1 MVTTSN
7 PPQENLTLECQCSI
21 LNVDG
26 LHARPATRFA
36 KTANQFTSE
45 IKVSAKHKEAN
56 GKSVIELLTL
66 GAERGTDIRITATG
80 PDAHEALRALESL
93 VTSHF
98 DEQVMFIKK
107 GIALAPGVVVGKAH
121 ILEGKQYWIVRSFI
135 SEEQVNQEIK
145 RLERA
150 IREAKQ
156 ELRELEGKVSSR
168 LGHELGS
175 ILGSHRVILQ
185 DHRLKEKIIS
195 KIKDLRVKAEFAVYS
210 VLRNYI
216 KEFQSIDDTYLKERA
231 GDILD
236 IENRLLRILG
246 GEKRET
252 LKDLK
257 EEVILIASD
266 LTPSETASMD
276 TTKIRGF
283 ATEVGGRTSHTA
295 ILARTLGIP
304 GVVGLGRITT
314 DVYPGDPIIIDGNRG
329 VVIIRPDESTLEEYR
344 KKEKTIKV
352 FESRLTQQL
361 RDQPAET
368 PDGRQVQIFANVD
381 FPKEIEVFL
390 RYGAT
395 GVGLYRTEY
404 LFLEY
409 RNSPT
414 EEDHYNA
421 YLSAIRELKGQ
432 PLVIRTLDMGAD
444 KFGDGYKEANPFL
457 GCRSIRYC
465 FDHPELFQTQLKA
478 LLRASAL
485 NKELRIIF
493 PLISSLSELRQAK
506 AMVHETMEILSRR
519 GEAFNE
525 KIPIG
530 VMIEVP
536 SSVLIADTLAKEA
549 DFFSIGTNDLVQY
562 SLAIDRDNEKVAA
575 MYCPAHPAI
584 LRLLKMC
591 IEVAENNNIPATMC
605 GEMGSELEY
614 IILLLGLGFQQFSV
628 SSPILIP
635 AIKKIIR
642 SITYEE
648 AKEIAEKVSRF
659 TWAEESID
667 YLKKVTN
674 KIIPLL

>member
-1 MVTTSN
+1 MVTASK
-7 PPQENLTLECQCSI
+7 PLQENLVLQCQCSI

-36 KTANQFTSE
+36 KTANQFASE
-45 IKVSAKHKEAN
+45 IRVTAKHKEVN

-66 GAERGTDIRITATG
+66 GAERGTDIRITVSG
-80 PDAHEALRALESL
+80 PDAHEALRVLEALVS
-93 VTSHF
+93 SNF
-98 DEQVMFIKK
+98 DEQVMLTRK

-121 ILEGKQYWIVRSFI
+121 ILEGKEYWIVRSFI
-135 SEEQVNQEIK
+135 SEEQVPNEIK
-145 RLERA
+145 RLEKA
-150 IREAKQ
+150 IRDAKQ

-168 LGHELGS
+168 LGHEVGT
-175 ILGSHRVILQ
+175 ILGVHRTILQ
-185 DHRLKEKIIS
+185 DHRLREEFITKIR
-195 KIKDLRVKAEFAVYS
+195 DLRVKAEFAIYS

-236 IENRLLRILG
+236 IEDRLLRILG

-252 LKDLK
+252 LGHLK
-257 EEVILIASD
+257 EEVVLIAHD
-266 LTPSETASMD
+266 LTPSEAASLDTASI
-276 TTKIRGF
+276 KGF

-314 DVYPGDPIIIDGNRG
+314 DVYQGDPVIIDGNRG
-329 VVIIRPDESTLEEYR
+329 IVIIRPDEDTLEEYQ
-344 KKEKTIKV
+344 KKEKTIRV

-361 RDQPAET
+361 KDQPAET
-368 PDGRQVQIFANVD
+368 PDGRQIQIFANID

-404 LFLEY
+404 LFLEC

-421 YLSAIRELKGQ
+421 YLAANKELKDL
-432 PLVIRTLDMGAD
+432 PLIIRTMDLGAD

-465 FDHPELFQTQLKA
+465 FDHPELFLTQLKA

-485 NKELRIIF
+485 NKDLKILF
-493 PLISSLSELRQAK
+493 PLISSLAELRQAK
-506 AMVHETMEILSRR
+506 AMVHETMEVLSGR

-530 VMIEVP
+530 AMIEVP
-536 SSVLIADTLAKEA
+536 SSVLIADSLAREV

-562 SLAIDRDNEKVAA
+562 SLAIDRDNEKVAF

-591 IEVAENNNIPATMC
+591 IEAAEDNNIPVTMC

-614 IILLLGLGFQQFSV
+614 IILLLGLGLQQFSI

-648 AKEIAEKVSRF
+648 AKEIAEKVLRF
-659 TWAEESID
+659 TQPEESIN
-667 YLKKVTN
+667 YLKKVTD
-674 KIIPLL
+674 KIIPVL

>member
-7 PPQENLTLECQCSI
+7 PSQENLTLQCQCSI

-36 KTANQFTSE
+36 KIANQFFSE

-80 PDAHEALRALESL
+80 PDAPEALHALESL
-93 VTSHF
+93 VSSHF
-98 DEQVMFIKK
+98 DEQVMLTRK
-107 GIALAPGVVVGKAH
+107 GIALAPGVVAGRAH
-121 ILEGKQYWIVRSFI
+121 ILEGKEYWILRSFI
-135 SEEQVNQEIK
+135 TEEQVSLEIK
-145 RLERA
+145 RLEKA

-168 LGHELGS
+168 LGHEVGT
-175 ILGSHRVILQ
+175 ILGVHRMILQ
-185 DHRLKEKIIS
+185 DHHLKEEFVT
-195 KIKDLRVKAEFAVYS
+195 KIKDLRVKAEFAIYS

-216 KEFQSIDDTYLKERA
+216 KEFQSIDDTYLKERVD
-231 GDILD
+231 DILD
-236 IENRLLRILG
+236 IEGRLLRILG

-252 LKDLK
+252 LGHLE
-257 EEVILIASD
+257 EEVILIAHE

-276 TTKIRGF
+276 TTRIKGF

-314 DVYPGDPIIIDGNRG
+314 DVYPGDPVILDGNRG
-329 VVIIRPDESTLEEYR
+329 IVIIRPDESTLEEYK
-344 KKEKTIKV
+344 KKEKTIRV
-352 FESRLTQQL
+352 FESTLIKQL
-361 RDQPAET
+361 KDQPAET
-368 PDGRQVQIFANVD
+368 PDGRQIQILANID
-381 FPKEIEVFL
+381 FPKEIDIFL

-404 LFLEY
+404 LFLECK
-409 RNSPT
+409 NSPT

-421 YLSAIRELKGQ
+421 YLSAAKELKDQ
-432 PLVIRTLDMGAD
+432 PLAIRTVDMGAD

-465 FDHPELFQTQLKA
+465 FDHPELFLTQLKA
-478 LLRASAL
+478 LLKASAL
-485 NKELRIIF
+485 NKDLKILF

-519 GEAFNE
+519 GAAFNE
-525 KIPIG
+525 KIPVG

-536 SSVLIADTLAKEA
+536 SSVLIADSLAKEV

-562 SLAIDRDNEKVAA
+562 SLAIDRDNEKVAS

-584 LRLLKMC
+584 IRLLKMC
-591 IEVAENNNIPATMC
+591 IEVAEDNNIPVTMC

-628 SSPILIP
+628 SSPTLIP

-642 SITYEE
+642 SITYEA
-648 AKEIAEKVSRF
+648 AKETAEKVSRF
-659 TWAEESID
+659 TQPEESIN
-667 YLKKVTN
+667 YLKKVAN
-674 KIIPLL
+674 KIIPIL

>member
-1 MVTTSN
+1 MVTTYSL
-7 PPQENLTLECQCSI
+7 PQENLTLQRQCSI

-36 KTANQFTSE
+36 KIANQFSSE
-45 IKVSAKHKEAN
+45 IRVATKNKEVN

-66 GAERGTDIRITATG
+66 GAERGTDIRITASG
-80 PDAHEALRALESL
+80 ADAHEALCALEAL
-93 VTSHF
+93 VNSYF
-98 DEQVMFIKK
+98 DEQVMLTRK

-121 ILEGKQYWIVRSFI
+121 VLEGKEHWVIRSFI
-135 SEEQVNQEIK
+135 SEEQVSHEIK
-145 RLERA
+145 RLEKA

-156 ELRELEGKVSSR
+156 ELRELEVKVASR
-168 LGHELGS
+168 LGHEVGS
-175 ILGSHRVILQ
+175 ILGVHRTILQ
-185 DHRLKEKIIS
+185 DHRLKEEFIT
-195 KIKDLRVKAEFAVYS
+195 KIKDLRVKAEFAIYS

-236 IENRLLRILG
+236 IESRLLKILE

-252 LKDLK
+252 LGHLE
-257 EEVILIASD
+257 EEVVLIAHE
-266 LTPSETASMD
+266 LTPSETASID
-276 TTKIRGF
+276 PKKIKGF

-304 GVVGLGRITT
+304 GVVGLGRIAT

-329 VVIIRPDESTLEEYR
+329 IVIVRPDEATLEEYR
-344 KKEKTIKV
+344 KKAKTIRV

-361 RDQPAET
+361 QDQPAET
-368 PDGRQVQIFANVD
+368 PDGRQIQIFGNID

-390 RYGAT
+390 KYGAT

-404 LFLEY
+404 LFLECK
-409 RNSPT
+409 NSPA

-421 YLSAIRELKGQ
+421 YLAALKELKDK
-432 PLVIRTLDMGAD
+432 PLVIRTVDMGAD
-444 KFGDGYKEANPFL
+444 KFGDGYKETNPFL

-465 FDHPELFQTQLKA
+465 FDHPELFLTQLKA
-478 LLRASAL
+478 LLRASAM
-485 NKELRIIF
+485 NKDLRILF
-493 PLISSLSELRQAK
+493 PLISSLAELRQAK
-506 AMVHETMEILSRR
+506 AMVHETMEVLSRR

-536 SSVLIADTLAKEA
+536 SSVLIADSLAKEV

-562 SLAIDRDNEKVAA
+562 SLAIDRDNEKVAS

-591 IEVAENNNIPATMC
+591 IEVAEDNNIPITMC

-614 IILLLGLGFQQFSV
+614 IILLLGLGLQQFSI
-628 SSPILIP
+628 SSPISIP

-648 AKEIAEKVSRF
+648 ASEITKKVLRF
-659 TWAEESID
+659 TQPEESIN
-667 YLKKVTN
+667 YLKKVTD
-674 KIIPLL
+674 KIIPAL

>member
-7 PPQENLTLECQCSI
+7 LPQENLTLQCQCSI

-26 LHARPATRFA
+26 LHARPATHFA
-36 KTANQFTSE
+36 KTANQFVSE
-45 IKVSAKHKEAN
+45 IKVTAKNKEIN

-66 GAERGTDIRITATG
+66 GAERGTDIRVTATG
-80 PDAHEALRALESL
+80 VDAHEAIRALEAL
-93 VTSHF
+93 VNSHF
-98 DEQVMFIKK
+98 DEQVMLKRK

-121 ILEGKQYWIVRSFI
+121 ILEGKEYWIIRSFI
-135 SEEQVNQEIK
+135 PEEQIPHEIK
-145 RLERA
+145 RLEKA

-156 ELRELEGKVSSR
+156 ELRELEDKVSSR
-168 LGHELGS
+168 LGHEVGS
-175 ILGSHRVILQ
+175 ILGVHRTILQ
-185 DHRLKEKIIS
+185 DHRLKEEFIT
-195 KIKDLRVKAEFAVYS
+195 KIKELRVKAEFAIYS

-216 KEFQSIDDTYLKERA
+216 KEFQSINDTYLKERA
-231 GDILD
+231 GDIMD
-236 IENRLLRILG
+236 IEGRLLRILG
-246 GEKRET
+246 EEKRET
-252 LKDLK
+252 LGHLK
-257 EEVILIASD
+257 EEVVLIAHD
-266 LTPSETASMD
+266 LTPSETAAID
-276 TTKIRGF
+276 PTKIKGF

-314 DVYPGDPIIIDGNRG
+314 DIYPGDHVIIDGNRG
-329 VVIIRPDESTLEEYR
+329 VVIVRPDESTLEEYQ
-344 KKEKTIKV
+344 KKEKTIRV

-361 RDQPAET
+361 QDQPAET
-368 PDGRQVQIFANVD
+368 PDGRQIQILANID

-404 LFLEY
+404 LFLECK
-409 RNSPT
+409 NSPS

-421 YLSAIRELKGQ
+421 YLAATEKLKGQ
-432 PLVIRTLDMGAD
+432 PLAIRTLDLGAD
-444 KFGDGYKEANPFL
+444 KFGDGYREANPFL

-465 FDHPELFQTQLKA
+465 FDHPEVFLTQLKA
-478 LLRASAL
+478 LLRTSAS
-485 NKELRIIF
+485 NKNLKILF
-493 PLISSLSELRQAK
+493 PLISSLAELRQAK
-506 AMVHETMEILSRR
+506 AMVREAMDVLSTR

-525 KIPIG
+525 KIPMG

-536 SSVLIADTLAKEA
+536 SSVLIADSLAKES

-562 SLAIDRDNEKVAA
+562 SLAIDRDNEKVAS

-591 IEVAENNNIPATMC
+591 TEVAEANNLPITMC

-614 IILLLGLGFQQFSV
+614 IILLLGMGLQQLSI

-648 AKEIAEKVSRF
+648 AKEITEKVLRF
-659 TWAEESID
+659 TQPEESIN
-667 YLKKVTN
+667 YLQRVTD
-674 KIIPLL
+674 KIIPIL

>member
-1 MVTTSN
+1 MVTISN
-7 PPQENLTLECQCSI
+7 PPQENLTLQCQCSI

-36 KTANQFTSE
+36 KLANQFASE
-45 IKVSAKHKEAN
+45 IKVSAKHKEVN

-80 PDAHEALRALESL
+80 MDAQEAINALRALVS
-93 VTSHF
+93 SNF
-98 DEQVMFIKK
+98 DEQVMLTRK
-107 GIALAPGVVVGKAH
+107 GIALAPGVVAGKAY
-121 ILEGKQYWIVRSFI
+121 ILEGKEYWILRSFI
-135 SEEQVNQEIK
+135 SEEQIPQEVK
-145 RLERA
+145 RLEKA

-156 ELRELEGKVSSR
+156 ELRELEGRVSSR
-168 LGHELGS
+168 LGHEVGT
-175 ILGSHRVILQ
+175 ILGAHRTILQ
-185 DHRLKEKIIS
+185 DHRLKEEFIT
-195 KIKDLRVKAEFAVYS
+195 KIKDLRVKAEFAIYS

-216 KEFQSIDDTYLKERA
+216 KEFQSLDDTYLKERT

-236 IENRLLRILG
+236 IEDRLLRILG
-246 GEKRET
+246 GEKKET
-252 LKDLK
+252 LTHLK
-257 EEVILIASD
+257 EEVVLIAHD
-266 LTPSETASMD
+266 LTPSQAASLDTARI
-276 TTKIRGF
+276 KGF

-329 VVIIRPDESTLEEYR
+329 IVIVRPDEETLEEYK
-344 KKEKTIKV
+344 KKEKTIRV

-361 RDQPAET
+361 RVQPAET
-368 PDGRQVQIFANVD
+368 PDGRQIQIFANID

-404 LFLEY
+404 IFLEC

-421 YLSAIRELKGQ
+421 YLSAIKELKGK
-432 PLVIRTLDMGAD
+432 PLVIRTVDLGAD

-465 FDHPELFQTQLKA
+465 FEHPELFLAQLKA
-478 LLRASAL
+478 LLRASSW
-485 NKELRIIF
+485 NKELKILF
-493 PLISSLSELRQAK
+493 PLISCLSELRQAK
-506 AMVHETMEILSRR
+506 AMVHEAMEVLSRR

-525 KIPIG
+525 KIPMG

-536 SSVLIADTLAKEA
+536 SSVLIADSLAKEA

-562 SLAIDRDNEKVAA
+562 SLAIDRDNEKVAS

-584 LRLLKMC
+584 LRLLRMC
-591 IEVAENNNIPATMC
+591 IEVAENNNIPVTMC

-614 IILLLGLGFQQFSV
+614 IILLLGLGIQQFSI

-648 AKEIAEKVSRF
+648 ATEIAEKVSRF
-659 TWAEESID
+659 TQPEESIN
-667 YLKKVTN
+667 YLRKVTN
-674 KIIPLL
+674 EIIPIL